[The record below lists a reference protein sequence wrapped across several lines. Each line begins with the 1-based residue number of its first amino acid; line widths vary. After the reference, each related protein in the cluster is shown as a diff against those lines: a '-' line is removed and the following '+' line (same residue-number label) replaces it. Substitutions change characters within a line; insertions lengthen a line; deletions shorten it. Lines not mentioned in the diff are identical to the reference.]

1 MDTILI
7 EAISP
12 HINAT
17 LFGYETPKEL
27 FEAELHNKNIVDTPM
42 SVILEKNRRS
52 KRTDDAVMYVNL
64 NTGATENACP
74 SIADSSAVSL
84 GKLNDIVNKQL
95 SYHFVL
101 KKPKINLKY
110 FSSNGLFVYDS
121 FHFYSGCYS
130 SQQFEQQQ

>member
-101 KKPKINLKY
+101 KNKNKSKIFQLKWP
-110 FSSNGLFVYDS
+110 FCL
-121 FHFYSGCYS
+121 
-130 SQQFEQQQ
+130 

>member
-1 MDTILI
+1 METVLI

-17 LFGYETPKEL
+17 LFGYETTQEL

-84 GKLNDIVNKQL
+84 GKLNDIVNR
-95 SYHFVL
+95 
-101 KKPKINLKY
+101 INKY
-110 FSSNGLFVYDS
+110 KNGLLV
-121 FHFYSGCYS
+121 
-130 SQQFEQQQ
+130 